1 MIDKLGLPT
10 MKELTEKLNEVID
23 FINAERDAKKELED
37 ETEKACKLAT
47 HTGSLADLNKYL
59 ALRRRRL

>member
-1 MIDKLGLPT
+1 

-37 ETEKACKLAT
+37 EIGKAGKLAAR
-47 HTGSLADLNKYL
+47 TGSLADLKKYL